1 MHVRFDVV
9 HAHHSEAAATILGV
23 VDGVV
28 EDDRPTIGERRH
40 VAELRLEAKL
50 VLERVVLM
58 HLMRLQV
65 LAARAVEE
73 RQQALIADLE
83 LALEDA
89 VVAVRDEVGLPE
101 WGIRLEAELSRLH
114 HRAEEGRRRA
124 LLQLAIRRERRQHD
138 GVPA

>member
-1 MHVRFDVV
+1 MY
-9 HAHHSEAAATILGV
+9 
-23 VDGVV
+23 
-28 EDDRPTIGERRH
+28 
-40 VAELRLEAKL
+40 
-50 VLERVVLM
+50 
-58 HLMRLQV
+58 LMRLQV

-114 HRAEEGRRRA
+114 HRAE
-124 LLQLAIRRERRQHD
+124 
-138 GVPA
+138 